1 MLKGD
6 SVSLYL
12 RANLLPL
19 SDTKRSKKM
28 ATASKAHTNGS
39 PLNPTAPPFSM
50 PGQTDQTSTGS
61 PSIPTTVNGASKPP
75 KKKDAPDK
83 GTSSSAMGEKSISS
97 LGEQK
102 LSGAELK
109 KQKAAEKAARRKE
122 KVAERVEPAQVVQTQ
137 TQMHNQPQTPQL
149 QRRQSTGKK
158 DNAPVPQH
166 KRTGSSSGKALPLR
180 GTAAVVAPESDKK
193 LKDEKRVAFFSHLYP
208 KEKRTGIA
216 GAGKEIHPAVLAL
229 GLQLRDHIICG
240 GNARCV
246 ATLLVFKKV

>member
-1 MLKGD
+1 
-6 SVSLYL
+6 
-12 RANLLPL
+12 
-19 SDTKRSKKM
+19 M
-28 ATASKAHTNGS
+28 ATVLKAHTNGS

-50 PGQTDQTSTGS
+50 SGETNQTSTGAS
-61 PSIPTTVNGASKPP
+61 STPTPVNGTSKPQ

-83 GTSSSAMGEKSISS
+83 GTSPSAIGEKTVASP
-97 LGEQK
+97 GEQK

-137 TQMHNQPQTPQL
+137 THSQPQAPQL

-158 DNAPVPQH
+158 DNAPVTQH

-180 GTAAVVAPESDKK
+180 GTAAVVPPESDKK

-208 KEKRTGIA
+208 KEKRTYIA

-240 GNARCV
+240 GSARCV

>member
-1 MLKGD
+1 
-6 SVSLYL
+6 
-12 RANLLPL
+12 
-19 SDTKRSKKM
+19 M
-28 ATASKAHTNGS
+28 ATALKAHANGP

-50 PGQTDQTSTGS
+50 PEQTDQTSSGPS
-61 PSIPTTVNGASKPP
+61 PTPTSVNGTSKPQ

-83 GTSSSAMGEKSISS
+83 GISSSTVGEKGIASP
-97 LGEQK
+97 GEQK
-102 LSGAELK
+102 LTGAELK

-122 KVAERVEPAQVVQTQ
+122 KVAERGEAVQVVQTQ
-137 TQMHNQPQTPQL
+137 VQTHNQPQPPQL

-158 DNAPVPQH
+158 DGAPITQH

-180 GTAAVVAPESDKK
+180 GTAAVVPPEPDTK

-208 KEKRTGIA
+208 KEKRTSIA
-216 GAGKEIHPAVLAL
+216 GASKEIHPAVLAL

-246 ATLLVFKKV
+246 ATLLVFKKVGSITSSATRH